1 MMWMARSGFT
11 GANPAGRNS
20 AIVLHASES
29 DSMFIGTVSG
39 IKVLDVASGPR
50 LSITMTSS
58 TSKINP
64 TIPLRTE
71 GDSPF
76 DVDGRIGVLQ
86 EEVSLVFDQF
96 VYATGADP
104 TGALGPADI
113 LYPSLRSELVPYY
126 DKNGRF
132 RSDTALVAFT
142 TKKEDLWV
150 VGASVFRALGGIKDV
165 TVEKLKGQYQAIPE
179 MFCDAGTPPEGL
191 AVVKALLKSVT
202 GYNEP
207 GGSRFNW
214 NTADMVEL
222 VDYLKSR
229 YQNQLTPDD
238 RQFIANKVIQRRSG
252 KDVGRDKNLPAQ
264 PSHYPAFGLTEAE
277 FNKCVQD
284 AAKERGKPIS
294 TAWQVQIPKPVK
306 LTV

>member
-1 MMWMARSGFT
+1 
-11 GANPAGRNS
+11 
-20 AIVLHASES
+20 
-29 DSMFIGTVSG
+29 
-39 IKVLDVASGPR
+39 
-50 LSITMTSS
+50 
-58 TSKINP
+58 
-64 TIPLRTE
+64 
-71 GDSPF
+71 
-76 DVDGRIGVLQ
+76 
-86 EEVSLVFDQF
+86 
-96 VYATGADP
+96 
-104 TGALGPADI
+104 
-113 LYPSLRSELVPYY
+113 
-126 DKNGRF
+126 
-132 RSDTALVAFT
+132 
-142 TKKEDLWV
+142 
-150 VGASVFRALGGIKDV
+150 
-165 TVEKLKGQYQAIPE
+165 